1 MKSYSCV
8 ALYRISQREKKP
20 KILPLWVSCHFLRSL
35 LFWED
40 VQWSSNGTSVCISLG
55 CLVRSQTRKELFLET
70 CIEASFVW
78 FLRNSNHL
86 IKSETSDIGRWEWV
100 RVKND
105 FEGQIR
111 GGVETLGFSQGK
123 RVTGKRPPKQFL
135 SQCVEQ
141 EGCWESLYSRDP
153 HLKILGQRINFSR
166 FIFIWAPPHT
176 FKYKTLFGKIL
187 LYQRER
193 IFQSNKK
200 ISRGGGKGELPNPE
214 MWPRS

>member
-8 ALYRISQREKKP
+8 VLYRISQREKKP
-20 KILPLWVSCHFLRSL
+20 KTLPLWVSCRFLRSL

-55 CLVRSQTRKELFLET
+55 CLARSQTRKELFLET
-70 CIEASFVW
+70 CVEASFVW
-78 FLRNSNHL
+78 FLRNINHL

-111 GGVETLGFSQGK
+111 GGAETLGFSQGK
-123 RVTGKRPPKQFL
+123 RVIGKRPPKQFL

-141 EGCWESLYSRDP
+141 EGCWGSLYSRNP
-153 HLKILGQRINFSR
+153 YLKILGQRINFLR
-166 FIFIWAPPHT
+166 FIYIWAPPPH
-176 FKYKTLFGKIL
+176 I
-187 LYQRER
+187 
-193 IFQSNKK
+193 
-200 ISRGGGKGELPNPE
+200 
-214 MWPRS
+214 